1 MKLLFF
7 FNLFFL
13 CLTASAVETRSSVEF
28 QWEVSK
34 KAAEYEVQ
42 ILDYDGKVLKEL
54 KSKTNNFRVR
64 MPVNKYRIRGR
75 IKTKLGNLSPWSKE
89 TDLIIPPNRVKIT
102 SDGQRVKILNADLKT
117 LTSPHTIKWSA
128 SPQAVKYLVK
138 LKDEKGEIV
147 VSQEVYAPMCQFNM
161 SPGKYKYS
169 VTAIAPNGVESEEIE
184 SNETLEVKMAS
195 LPKPTYKK
203 TVDKN
208 GCPKFAFEKIP
219 GTKIRGQLHYANFL
233 GETWT
238 NVESYED
245 LKESLWE
252 ASFLVKPG
260 RYKVFF
266 WTSANGA
273 SDSEKVVE
281 DFIIKPKEP
290 DLEILSKN

>member
-1 MKLLFF
+1 MKFLIFI
-7 FNLFFL
+7 NLFFL
-13 CLTASAVETRSSVEF
+13 YFTATAVETRSSVEF
-28 QWEVSK
+28 QWEESK

-42 ILDYDGKVLKEL
+42 ILNHEGKVLKEL
-54 KSKTNNFRVR
+54 KSKTNSFRVR
-64 MPVNKYRIRGR
+64 MPVNKYKIRGR

-102 SDGQRVKILNADLKT
+102 SDGGRVKILNASMKT
-117 LTSPHTIKWSA
+117 LTSPHTIKWSS
-128 SPQAVKYLVK
+128 SPQAAKYIVK
-138 LKDEKGEIV
+138 LKDEKGTVV
-147 VSQEVYAPMCQFNM
+147 VSQEVYAPMCQFNL

-169 VTAIAPNGVESEEIE
+169 VTAIAPNGMESEEIE
-184 SNETLEVKMAS
+184 SKETVEVKMAS
-195 LPKPTYKK
+195 LPKPVYKK

-219 GTKIRGQLHYANFL
+219 GTKIRGELHYANFL

-252 ASFLVKPG
+252 ASFLIKPG

-266 WTSANGA
+266 WTTANGA
-273 SDSEKVVE
+273 ADSEKVVE
-281 DFIIKPKEP
+281 DFIIKPKEA
-290 DLEILSKN
+290 DLELLSKN